1 MNISNFINDVID
13 LAKYA
18 SSKNEFPVGAMVINS
33 EGDVIGTGYNQKET
47 LKDPTAHAE
56 VLAIRDAVKRVGD
69 WRLLGTT
76 LLTTLEP
83 CPMCLGAIIQA
94 RIAKIVFLAKDIRWG
109 ACGSVMDFSNH
120 DQLNHRCEVEFL
132 VNDEVVGL
140 MKEFFNDQKKR

>member
-1 MNISNFINDVID
+1 MIQRHIDSVIG
-13 LAKYA
+13 LAKQA
-18 SSKNEFPVGAMVINS
+18 ESIAEFPVGAMVIDSN
-33 EGDVIGTGYNQKET
+33 GDVIGTGYNQKET
-47 LKDPTAHAE
+47 LNDPTAHAE

-120 DQLNHRCEVEFL
+120 DVLNHRCEVEFL
-132 VNDEVVGL
+132 ANDEVVGL
-140 MKEFFNDQKKR
+140 MKGFFGGVDKR